1 MLKDHVKLSIEKEMN
16 LSSVLQPQ
24 EEVSPESKS
33 YAIPPGLMRIKLSCF
48 LL

>member
-24 EEVSPESKS
+24 EEYLLNLK
-33 YAIPPGLMRIKLSCF
+33 AMRFPLV
-48 LL
+48 